1 MYTSIMEKLVVI
13 LLLVPLLSFG
23 QYKRHYKEPKKLS
36 IGTSL
41 VIGGVIFTA
50 APIISE
56 VTSNPTPFKYNS
68 NQRGIQLT
76 PNKMALFSGISVT
89 IVGLIT
95 LIAEN

>member
-1 MYTSIMEKLVVI
+1 MYTGIMEKLVVI
-13 LLLVPLLSFG
+13 LLLAPLLTFG
-23 QYKRHYKEPKKLS
+23 QYKRLYKEPKKIS
-36 IGTSL
+36 KGTSL

-56 VTSNPTPFKYNS
+56 VTSNPTPFKPNPY
-68 NQRGIQLT
+68 QKGIQLT
-76 PNKMALFSGISVT
+76 PNKMALFGGISVT

>member
-1 MYTSIMEKLVVI
+1 MKNKLLI
-13 LLLVPLLSFG
+13 LLLLVPFLSFG

-36 IGTSL
+36 KGTTL

-56 VTSNPTPFKYNS
+56 VTSNPPPFKPNPY
-68 NQRGIQLT
+68 QKGIQLT